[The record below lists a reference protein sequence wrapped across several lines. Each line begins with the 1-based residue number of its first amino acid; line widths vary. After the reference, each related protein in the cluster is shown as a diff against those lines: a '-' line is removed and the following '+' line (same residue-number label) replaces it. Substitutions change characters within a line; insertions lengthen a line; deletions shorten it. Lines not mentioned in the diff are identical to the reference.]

1 MATQLAAEEI
11 NAAGG
16 LLGRKIQV
24 IQYDTQSDIALY
36 TKYAQQLAR
45 DDKVDVVHGG
55 ITSASREAIR
65 QTFRRANIL
74 YFYNVLYEGGVCDRN
89 CFVTGTTPAQ
99 AVEPIVEISQKQWGK
114 KVYVL
119 AADYN
124 YGQITAKWVAH
135 YVKQRGGSVLQTDF
149 FPLDV
154 ADFGSTIAK
163 IQAAKPDSVCA
174 ALVGG
179 AHLSFFRQ
187 WAASGMNKKIPL
199 YSTTFGVGN
208 EHLALSPAE
217 GDGILIA
224 GNYSQEEPTPAN
236 KDFLARWGKRF
247 GDTKIVHEIAVSQ
260 YQGIKLWAEAV
271 QEGRLARP
279 RQADQGARVGHQR
292 SRARPAWSRW
302 TGDAPR
308 RARHQGD
315 GGEGPEADD
324 QAGVQAAP
332 AERHRGVVQPGE
344 EPEREQA
351 VRGDD
356 LGRAATSR
364 AEPHLDYAAVVFL
377 EILYM
382 IAFLALISAGLA
394 VVFGM
399 MRVINLAHGEFVMI
413 GGYMTIFANRA
424 GIDIWFAMLVLAPLV
439 VGVIGLVVERVVIRH
454 LYGRMIDTMLATW
467 GLSLLMVGLV
477 TLIFGNTAVSVPRR
491 SSRTRSAPTRWAATT
506 CSSSPSRSCVMLVL
520 WLRAAPHAH
529 RAGRARRD
537 AERRRRL
544 VARLRP
550 AADLHVDL
558 HCRRRALGARRRRDG
573 AAHRP
578 PAVVGVALH
587 RQGVHHRHHRRRG
600 DHLRARWRARSS
612 SARSTRSSRSARRR

>member
-1 MATQLAAEEI
+1 MSFSRRVFIASTSGAAAGIALPFHAFGQGAAIKLGSVLDNSGNLDAYGKPMVLATTMAAEEI

-24 IQYDTQSDIALY
+24 VQYDTQSDIALY

-163 IQAAKPDSVCA
+163 IQTAKPDSVCA

-224 GNYSQEEPTPAN
+224 GNYSQEETTPAN

-260 YQGIKLWAEAV
+260 YQGIMLWAEAV
-271 QEGRLARP
+271 RKAGSLDRDKLMKVLESGI
-279 RQADQGARVGHQR
+279 GV
-292 SRARPAWSRW
+292 
-302 TGDAPR
+302 
-308 RARHQGD
+308 
-315 GGEGPEADD
+315 EGP
-324 QAGVQAAP
+324 AGQVKM
-332 AERHRGVVQPGE
+332 
-344 EPEREQA
+344 
-351 VRGDD
+351 D
-356 LGRAATSR
+356 AATHHAS
-364 AEPHLDYAAVVFL
+364 LDIKVMEVKGQKLTIKQAFKQRPPSDTAA
-377 EILYM
+377 
-382 IAFLALISAGLA
+382 SC
-394 VVFGM
+394 
-399 MRVINLAHGEFVMI
+399 NLAKNPNENKLFEV
-413 GGYMTIFANRA
+413 TI
-424 GIDIWFAMLVLAPLV
+424 
-439 VGVIGLVVERVVIRH
+439 
-454 LYGRMIDTMLATW
+454 
-467 GLSLLMVGLV
+467 
-477 TLIFGNTAVSVPRR
+477 
-491 SSRTRSAPTRWAATT
+491 
-506 CSSSPSRSCVMLVL
+506 
-520 WLRAAPHAH
+520 
-529 RAGRARRD
+529 
-537 AERRRRL
+537 
-544 VARLRP
+544 
-550 AADLHVDL
+550 
-558 HCRRRALGARRRRDG
+558 
-573 AAHRP
+573 
-578 PAVVGVALH
+578 
-587 RQGVHHRHHRRRG
+587 
-600 DHLRARWRARSS
+600 
-612 SARSTRSSRSARRR
+612 